1 MEIFMTSYLPIINRI
16 FIYCVVSFSFCY
28 PTFAL
33 ANGPLI
39 GVHLAETA
47 TTEEYQQGLNAAA
60 SLNFKVIRIPVDW
73 NALSE
78 AGANHY
84 SSDYVNEIIARVIH
98 AQSLGQKVVM
108 MMSQSPAWASGNTGE
123 NGPSYPPKSNYYQ
136 DYANAMSYVHSEL
149 INSSKI
155 LTDTILA
162 WEVWNEPN
170 VLEFWR
176 PDDKGEV
183 DSRPDT
189 FVLIPL
195 EAADEYA
202 ALLGITYDTMKQ
214 AYPDLA
220 ILGGSIASAD
230 TAYLQRM
237 YQFWGGRQN
246 AKFDHLSLHPYSRA
260 NEDDGG
266 KPLAPAVCD
275 GSTWCFKHGIEA
287 IRGTLNNDKEI
298 WFTEFGVSS
307 GTSWGEAG
315 SEAAQAKYMQDA
327 LDILKTWEEDNNAM
341 NIRVA
346 LIYRLRDGSDLFG
359 LFDNQL
365 NEKQIATE
373 TKLRV
378 DNEGRL
384 ITEALNEAGT
394 GAFDWLL
401 LLGFLGLITLRMR
414 NRSDEIY

>member
-1 MEIFMTSYLPIINRI
+1 MSYLPFIKRI
-16 FIYCVVSFSFCY
+16 SIYCFVSFSFCY
-28 PTFAL
+28 PIFTF

-39 GVHLAETA
+39 GVHITETK
-47 TTEEYQQGLNAAA
+47 TTEEYLQGLNAAA
-60 SLNFKVIRIPVDW
+60 SLNLKVVRVPDDW
-73 NALSE
+73 AVLSE
-78 AGANHY
+78 TGATDY
-84 SSDYVNEIIARVIH
+84 SSTYINEIIDRVIH

-123 NGPSYPPKSNYYQ
+123 NAPSYPPLPNHYQ
-136 DYANAMSYVHSEL
+136 DYANAMSHVHSKL
-149 INSSKI
+149 IDSNDI
-155 LTDTILA
+155 LSDTILA

-176 PDDKGEV
+176 PDDKSEV
-183 DSRPDT
+183 DSRPNT

-195 EAADEYA
+195 DAADEYA
-202 ALLGITYDTMKQ
+202 SLLGITYDTMKQ
-214 AYPDLA
+214 AYPDLN
-220 ILGGSIASAD
+220 ILGGSLASAD

-237 YQFWGGRQN
+237 YTFWGGKQN

-260 NEDDGG
+260 NEDNAG

-287 IRGTLNNDKEI
+287 IREVLDNDKEI

-307 GTSWGEAG
+307 GTDWGEAG
-315 SEAAQAKYMQDA
+315 SETAQAKYMQDA
-327 LDILKTWEEDNNAM
+327 LDILKTWQEDNNAM
-341 NIRVA
+341 NISVA
-346 LIYRLRDGSDLFG
+346 LIYRLREGGDLFG

-365 NEKQIATE
+365 NEKQIAIE

-378 DNEGRL
+378 DDEGRL
-384 ITEALNEAGT
+384 ITESPTVGGS

-401 LLGFLGLITLRMR
+401 LFSLLSLIALRMR
-414 NRSDEIY
+414 SKHNEIC